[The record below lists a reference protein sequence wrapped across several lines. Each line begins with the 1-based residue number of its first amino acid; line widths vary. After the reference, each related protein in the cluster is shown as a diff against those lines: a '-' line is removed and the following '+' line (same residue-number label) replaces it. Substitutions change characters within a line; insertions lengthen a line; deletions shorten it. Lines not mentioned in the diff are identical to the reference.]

1 MKHFSIAYIDE
12 KNDSFEIC
20 EYAKNAD
27 EAINH
32 AMEDIPL
39 LKIHKEYIYRCTN
52 ESALDWLQSNNLK
65 KDLFNKK
72 DHLLK
77 DKKTLFDNLSLFL
90 EKFLHIKIY

>member
-20 EYAKNAD
+20 EYAENAN

-39 LKIHKEYIYRCTN
+39 LKLHKEYIYRCTN

>member
-20 EYAKNAD
+20 EYAENAD

-39 LKIHKEYIYRCTN
+39 LKVHKENIYRCTN
-52 ESALDWLQSNNLK
+52 ESALDWLQNNNIK
-65 KDLFNKK
+65 QDLLNKK
-72 DHLLK
+72 DHLHK
-77 DKKTLFDNLSLFL
+77 DNKTLFDNLSLFFK
-90 EKFLHIKIY
+90 KFLNLEIN

>member
-20 EYAKNAD
+20 EYAENAN
-27 EAINH
+27 EAINN

-39 LKIHKEYIYRCTN
+39 LKFHKEYIYRCTN
-52 ESALDWLQSNNLK
+52 ESALDWIHHINIKEDFSK
-65 KDLFNKK
+65 KK
-72 DHLLK
+72 DHLHK

-90 EKFLHIKIY
+90 EKFLNIKTN

>member
-20 EYAKNAD
+20 EYAENAN

-39 LKIHKEYIYRCTN
+39 LKVHKEYIYRCTN
-52 ESALDWLQSNNLK
+52 ESALDWMYHNNIK
-65 KDLFNKK
+65 EDLSNKK
-72 DHLLK
+72 DHLHI
-77 DKKTLFDNLSLFL
+77 DKKNLFDNLSLFL
-90 EKFLHIKIY
+90 EKIFKI

>member
-20 EYAKNAD
+20 EYAENAD

-39 LKIHKEYIYRCTN
+39 LKAHKEYIYRCTN
-52 ESALDWLQSNNLK
+52 ESALDWLQHNNIKEGISSK
-65 KDLFNKK
+65 KDNS
-72 DHLLK
+72 HK
-77 DKKTLFDNLSLFL
+77 DKKNLFDDLSLFL
-90 EKFLHIKIY
+90 EKFLNIKTN

>member
-20 EYAKNAD
+20 EYAENAN

-39 LKIHKEYIYRCTN
+39 LKFHKEYIYRCTN
-52 ESALDWLQSNNLK
+52 ESALDWLYHNNIK
-65 KDLFNKK
+65 EDLSTKK
-72 DHLLK
+72 DHLHK
-77 DKKTLFDNLSLFL
+77 DKKNLLDNLSLFL
-90 EKFLHIKIY
+90 EKFLITKNN

>member
-20 EYAKNAD
+20 EYAENAD

-39 LKIHKEYIYRCTN
+39 LKVHKEYIYRCTN
-52 ESALDWLQSNNLK
+52 ESALDWMYHNNIK
-65 KDLFNKK
+65 EDLPNKK
-72 DHLLK
+72 DHLHK

-90 EKFLHIKIY
+90 EKFLNIKTN

>member
-20 EYAKNAD
+20 EYAENAD

-39 LKIHKEYIYRCTN
+39 LKVHKEYIYRCTN
-52 ESALDWLQSNNLK
+52 ESALDWLHHNNIK
-65 KDLFNKK
+65 EDISNKK
-72 DHLLK
+72 DNSHK
-77 DKKTLFDNLSLFL
+77 DKKTLFNNLSLFL
-90 EKFLHIKIY
+90 EKFLNIKTN